1 MRVRILSLSLVAVG
15 LAACVTDDGV
25 QPSASVPFPNDI
37 CIPGQPAKSGTQ
49 PFTAQTIVARSLLR
63 DELPPPPLLAG
74 LGNASMEITTRSAMA
89 QRFFDQGLRLAYAFN
104 HAEARRAFRQAQRLD
119 PECAMCWWGEAF
131 VLGPNINSPM
141 DAAAVEPAMLALRS
155 AMALADTA
163 SEREQALIE
172 ALRMRYTDRD
182 PVNRKALDIAW
193 AQSMAEVAGRFPKD
207 DDIQVLYAESV
218 MNVSPWAYWEADRE
232 TPRGRMGE
240 AIEVLERVLER
251 DPEHAGAIHF
261 YIHAVE
267 ASNTPER
274 ALPHARRLAA
284 LAPEAGHLV
293 HMPSH
298 IYYRIGKYREAL
310 DANIDAVAADERYF
324 ERSPSDPFYRN
335 GYYPH
340 NLHFMMAAAQMA
352 GDGKSAMAAADKL
365 DRVLDPALVR
375 VAAVLQPVKAAP
387 YFTHAQFATSDKIL
401 SLRDPGDEVVLV
413 KAMWHYARAVA
424 YAARN
429 ELRAGARE
437 AARIEALSQHAQLQ
451 EIEAWGVP
459 ASDILRIAQK
469 VAEARL
475 ADARDD
481 LPAAAEHYR
490 AAIALQEGMAY
501 MEPPYWYY
509 PVRQS
514 LGAVQ
519 LRMGDF
525 AGAERNF
532 NAALEQAPNNGWAL
546 FGLQQTYQRQRDEKR
561 LSEVTKRLDG
571 TWFAEPGQLKLRRL

>member
-1 MRVRILSLSLVAVG
+1 MRIRILILSLAAVG
-15 LAACVTDDGV
+15 LVACVTDDG
-25 QPSASVPFPNDI
+25 SRSTASLPFPNDI
-37 CIPGQPAKSGTQ
+37 CIPASPAKSGTQ
-49 PFTAQTIVARSLLR
+49 PFTAQTIAARSLLH
-63 DELPPPPLLAG
+63 DELPPPSLLPG
-74 LGNASMEITTRSAMA
+74 IGNASMVVTTASSEA
-89 QRFFDQGLRLAYAFN
+89 QRFFNQGLRLAYAFN

-155 AMALADTA
+155 AVALADT
-163 SEREQALIE
+163 SSKREQALIE

-182 PVNRKALDIAW
+182 LDNRKALDIAW

-207 DDIQVLYAESV
+207 NDIQVLYAESV
-218 MNVSPWAYWEADRE
+218 MNVSPWDYWEADRK
-232 TPRGRMGE
+232 TPKGRMGE
-240 AIEVLERVLER
+240 AIAVLERVLER

-298 IYYRIGKYREAL
+298 IYYRIGEYRDAL
-310 DANIDAVAADERYF
+310 EANIDAVAADERYF
-324 ERSPSDPFYRN
+324 DQSPSDPFYRN

-365 DRVLDPALVR
+365 NSVIEPAIVR

-401 SLRDPGDEVVLV
+401 NLRDPGDEFVLV

-429 ELRAGARE
+429 ELRAGTRE
-437 AARIEALSQHAQLQ
+437 TARIEVLSRHAQLK

-459 ASDILRIAQK
+459 ANDILRIAQL
-469 VAEARL
+469 VAEGRL

-481 LPAAAEHYR
+481 LPTAAARYR
-490 AAIALQEGMAY
+490 EAVALQDGMAY

-519 LRMGDF
+519 LRLGDL
-525 AGAERNF
+525 ADAERNF
-532 NAALEQAPNNGWAL
+532 NIALEQAPNNAWAL
-546 FGLQQTYQRQRDEKR
+546 FGLQQTYQRQRDEER
-561 LSEVTKRLDG
+561 FTEVTKRLNE